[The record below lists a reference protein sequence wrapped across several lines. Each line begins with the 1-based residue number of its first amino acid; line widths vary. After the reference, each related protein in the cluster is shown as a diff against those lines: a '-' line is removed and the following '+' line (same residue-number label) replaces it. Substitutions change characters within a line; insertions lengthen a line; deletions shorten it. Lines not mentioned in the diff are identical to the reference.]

1 MNVFDVSKLDT
12 ISVLAGGWSA
22 KELDLSRLPGL
33 VIAINDSGVLS
44 PKVDII
50 VTMDRLWLQSRWK
63 DLCVLQKP
71 SWARPEALINIQER
85 PSWLNIFKCNYKT
98 VVFSDEPNHLNG
110 VNSAFCALNL
120 AYQMRP
126 TRILLFG
133 FDMSRS
139 QKGEDHWYAAY
150 PWKNKGTSDGK
161 YVMWAKQFQ
170 EVSNSFLIA
179 KIEVLNASMDS
190 KITAFPKV
198 SAAEVLV

>member
-1 MNVFDVSKLDT
+1 MSQCDT

-22 KELDLSRLPGL
+22 KILDLSRLPGL
-33 VIAINDSGVLS
+33 VIAINDSAIKS

-50 VTMDRLWLQSRWK
+50 VTMDRLWLESRWK

-71 SWARPEALINIQER
+71 AWARPAALTHIFER
-85 PSWLNIFKCNYKT
+85 PSWLTVFECNYKT
-98 VVFSDEPNHLNG
+98 VVFSDESKHLNG
-110 VNSAFCALNL
+110 TNSAFCALNL

-126 TRILLFG
+126 KRIVLFG

-139 QKGEDHWYAAY
+139 QQGEDHWHAAY
-150 PWKNKGTSDGK
+150 PWKSKGTSDGK
-161 YVMWAKQFQ
+161 YAMWAKQFQ

-190 KITAFPKV
+190 KIMAFPRV
-198 SAAEVLV
+198 QAATVLA